1 VKYLMLICGEY
12 GDEEMPGDD
21 ELAAVGRWCQEMD
34 ARGIRLAGAGLRPAR
49 EATSVRVRD
58 GEVLATDGPFAET
71 KEEIGGFDLLDCANL
86 DDAIEVA
93 SRHPAARDSRLEL
106 RALWVD

>member
-1 VKYLMLICGEY
+1 MLICGEY

-21 ELAAVGRWCQEMD
+21 ELAAVSLIPR
-34 ARGIRLAGAGLRPAR
+34 ASISLHHRPTGAGLRPAR

-86 DDAIEVA
+86 DEAIEVA
-93 SRHPAARDSRLEL
+93 SKHPAARDGRMEL